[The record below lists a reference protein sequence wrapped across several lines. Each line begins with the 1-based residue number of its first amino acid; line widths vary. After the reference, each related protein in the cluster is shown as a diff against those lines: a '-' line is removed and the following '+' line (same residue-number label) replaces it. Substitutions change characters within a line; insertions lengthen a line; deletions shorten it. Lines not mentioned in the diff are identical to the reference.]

1 MELGIYETLITNS
14 LQQKL
19 AQLNTHQYYIID
31 DKKLD
36 AEEASQFLGKHLGA
50 VIMAALNLI
59 KSSKEGPTIVEQQ
72 IDITNKILIF
82 LSQEIEQ
89 YQFDHDL
96 LDAQGRIFG
105 GRF

>member
-59 KSSKEGPTIVEQQ
+59 KSNKEGPTIVEQQ
-72 IDITNKILIF
+72 IEITNKILIF

-89 YQFDHDL
+89 YRSEEHTSELQ
-96 LDAQGRIFG
+96 
-105 GRF
+105 